1 MSEILDIK
9 AREIL
14 DSKGRPTVEVD
25 LKTESGVF
33 RASCPSGVS
42 TGKYEAV
49 EIDTEQAVWNVNNK
63 ILYELKGKDSKDQE
77 ELDLKMIKLD
87 KSSNRSG
94 LGVNAILPV
103 SMAICRA
110 GAMAKEMILHEHIS
124 DLFKADKK
132 KNMPNPCVLMIEGG
146 LHSGS
151 SLDIQEFMIVPKGK
165 SFEEKLETGVEIYK
179 TLGKILEKKYGKIST
194 NVGIE
199 GGYAPNLKSTF
210 EVLDLILKAA
220 GMHKIGIILDVAAS
234 HFYTNG
240 KYDFEDN
247 VFTRAQLLDFYK
259 SLVKRYPI
267 IGIEDPFA
275 EEDWEGF
282 AMITK
287 SLGKKISVI
296 GDDLLTTNTKRI
308 EKAVSEKACN
318 GLILKPN
325 QIGTITETL
334 KAAKKAFDFGWEVFV
349 KHRGG
354 ETNDSFISDLAVG
367 IDAKYIMAGA
377 PARGERLAKYNRLLR
392 IEQE

>member
-1 MSEILDIK
+1 MSKILDIK

-14 DSKGRPTVEVD
+14 DSKGKATVEVD

-63 ILYELKGKDSKDQE
+63 ILHELGGRDPRNQE

-87 KSSNRSG
+87 GSLDKSR

-103 SMAICRA
+103 SIAICRA
-110 GAMAKEMILHEHIS
+110 GAMAKKMILHEHIS

-132 KNMPNPCVLMIEGG
+132 KDMPYPCILMIEGG

-199 GGYAPNLKSTF
+199 GGYAPNLKSTY
-210 EVLDLILKAA
+210 EALDLIVQAA
-220 GMHKIGIILDVAAS
+220 GMNKIEIVLDVAAS

-247 VFTRAQLLDFYK
+247 VFTKAQLLGFYQ
-259 SLVKRYPI
+259 SLIKRYPI
-267 IGIEDPFA
+267 TGIEDPFA
-275 EEDWEGF
+275 EQDWEGF

-287 SLGKKISVI
+287 SLGKKISII
-296 GDDLLTTNTKRI
+296 GDDLLTTNIKRI
-308 EKAVSEKACN
+308 QKAVSEKACN

-325 QIGTITETL
+325 QIGTVTETL
-334 KAAKKAFDFGWEVFV
+334 EAAKKGFDSGWQVFV

-354 ETNDSFISDLAVG
+354 ETNDNFISDLAVG

>member
-1 MSEILDIK
+1 MSKILDIK

-14 DSKGRPTVEVD
+14 DSKGKATVEVD

-63 ILYELKGKDSKDQE
+63 ILHELGGRDPRNQE

-87 KSSNRSG
+87 GSLDKSR

-103 SMAICRA
+103 SIAICRA
-110 GAMAKEMILHEHIS
+110 GDMAKKMILHEHIS

-132 KNMPNPCVLMIEGG
+132 KDMPYPCILMIEGG

-199 GGYAPNLKSTF
+199 GGYAPNLKSTY
-210 EVLDLILKAA
+210 EALDLIVQAA
-220 GMHKIGIILDVAAS
+220 GMNKIEIVLDVAAS

-247 VFTRAQLLDFYK
+247 VFTKAQLLGFYQ
-259 SLVKRYPI
+259 SLIKRYPI
-267 IGIEDPFA
+267 TGIEDPFA
-275 EEDWEGF
+275 EQDWEGF

-287 SLGKKISVI
+287 SLGKKISII
-296 GDDLLTTNTKRI
+296 GDDLLTTNIKRI
-308 EKAVSEKACN
+308 QKAVSEKACN

-325 QIGTITETL
+325 QIGTVTETL
-334 KAAKKAFDFGWEVFV
+334 EAAKKGFDSGWQVFV

-354 ETNDSFISDLAVG
+354 ETNDNFISDLAVG

>member
-1 MSEILDIK
+1 MSKILDIK

-14 DSKGRPTVEVD
+14 DSKGKATVEVD

-63 ILYELKGKDSKDQE
+63 ILHELGGRDPRNQE

-87 KSSNRSG
+87 GSLDKSR

-103 SMAICRA
+103 SIAICRA
-110 GAMAKEMILHEHIS
+110 GAMAKKMILHEHIS

-132 KNMPNPCVLMIEGG
+132 KDMPYPCILMIDGG

-199 GGYAPNLKSTF
+199 GGYAPNLKSTY
-210 EVLDLILKAA
+210 EALDLIVQAA
-220 GMHKIGIILDVAAS
+220 GMNKIEIVLDVAAS

-247 VFTRAQLLDFYK
+247 VFTKAQLLGFYQ
-259 SLVKRYPI
+259 SLIKRYPI
-267 IGIEDPFA
+267 TGIEDPFA
-275 EEDWEGF
+275 EQDWEGF

-287 SLGKKISVI
+287 SLGKKISII
-296 GDDLLTTNTKRI
+296 GDDLLTTNIKRI
-308 EKAVSEKACN
+308 QKAVSEKACN

-325 QIGTITETL
+325 QIGTVTETL
-334 KAAKKAFDFGWEVFV
+334 EAAKKGFDSGWQVFV

-354 ETNDSFISDLAVG
+354 ETNDNFISDLAVG